1 MLFRAIF
8 WIGSA
13 ALLMPHGSGIAISR
27 VPSPNGAAGMAAAA
41 EDDLRVALLQ
51 RLAAVKA
58 RYDPENIFHLNQN
71 IKPRST

>member
-51 RLAAVKA
+51 RLAAVKV
-58 RYDPENIFHLNQN
+58 D
-71 IKPRST
+71 IKCAERSRSAGGS